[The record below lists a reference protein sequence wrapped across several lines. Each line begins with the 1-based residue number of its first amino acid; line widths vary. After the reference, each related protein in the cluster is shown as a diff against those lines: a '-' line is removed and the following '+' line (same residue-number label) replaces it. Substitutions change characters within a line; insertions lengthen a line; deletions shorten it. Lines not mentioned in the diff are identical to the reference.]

1 MCHQFALEGAT
12 VAFTYVRGQEDK
24 DAVDTVN
31 MLKEVKTVHA
41 KDPIK
46 ISADLGFDE
55 NCKKVIDDVVKAYG
69 QIDILVNNAAEQYP
83 VPNIEDLDSKKLE
96 RDGRDIAGFQREWG
110 CKHGV

>member
-1 MCHQFALEGAT
+1 M
-12 VAFTYVRGQEDK
+12 
-24 DAVDTVN
+24 DTVN
-31 MLKEVKTVHA
+31 MLKEVKTIHA

-69 QIDILVNNAAEQYP
+69 QIDILVNNAVEQYP
-83 VPNIEDLDSKKLE
+83 VPNMEDLDPKQLE

-110 CKHGV
+110 CKHGVWSLARLAFNSKLQ